1 MSFVAG
7 CRGRHQALPDPIPQ
21 DMPDDHR
28 QDPDNAADFELPDHQ
43 ELIDAFMA
51 GLSKESQ
58 HDCRGPRPLSIAL
71 PSFLIRVTTIDRLR
85 QCPFLRQESEVS
97 YLKLAR
103 SHFEEKVFISLSY
116 DLIIVYI

>member
-7 CRGRHQALPDPIPQ
+7 FRGRHQALPDPIPQ

-58 HDCRGPRPLSIAL
+58 HDYRGISAL
-71 PSFLIRVTTIDRLR
+71 LAKLPDPSHSHGQVEAMPVSEARERGLISEACEDTLR
-85 QCPFLRQESEVS
+85 RKGIHILV
-97 YLKLAR
+97 
-103 SHFEEKVFISLSY
+103 I
-116 DLIIVYI
+116 